1 MSVEPYPDDQAKRF
15 AELAELF
22 LLCRAA
28 WRAVTI
34 NTGGHPA
41 PGSPAATDA
50 QEITERVA
58 PSHPQAGLV
67 IQAAVQR
74 YMLAVSE
81 HLGALAALYG
91 AQEVLYSPSAL
102 VRCALENCASA
113 AWVLGAGTGAVKDR
127 LARAYREELKS
138 AQEAKKNAGRLLGK
152 QHPESTRT
160 AEDFESCKREIAE
173 IFPDGWTGEGRNR
186 ELSGQRLPGPEESV
200 TWLLSEFLTRPQPR
214 EIAEGTYGYISNMS
228 HPTLYRISGLWSLDE
243 RDGERV
249 AVLDV
254 SLEDHDKLAH
264 LIVSPYYEVL
274 AQVILHHG
282 WPGVQ
287 HGELTKHI
295 DRLLPNLLKSPSSD
309 AASAQD

>member
-1 MSVEPYPDDQAKRF
+1 MSIEPYPDDQAKRF

-34 NTGGHPA
+34 NTRGNAA
-41 PGSPAATDA
+41 PGSPAAIDA

-67 IQAAVQR
+67 IQAAAQR
-74 YMLAVSE
+74 YMLAASE
-81 HLGALAALYG
+81 HLGALAVLYG

-102 VRCALENCASA
+102 ARCALENCASA
-113 AWVLGAGTGAVKDR
+113 AWMLGTGSGAVKDR

-138 AQEAKKNAGRLLGK
+138 AEEAKKNAGRLLGK

-160 AEDFESCKREIAE
+160 AEDFESCKRAIAE
-173 IFPDGWTGEGRNR
+173 IFPDEWTGEGRDR

-200 TWLLSEFLTRPQPR
+200 TWLLNEFLTRPQPK

-228 HPTLYRISGLWSLDE
+228 HPTLYRISGLWSIKE
-243 RDGERV
+243 INGQRT

-274 AQVILHHG
+274 ARVIVYHG
-282 WPGVQ
+282 WPGES
-287 HGELTKHI
+287 HRDLTQQI
-295 DRLLPNLLKSPSSD
+295 DRLLPNLLKSPPSD
-309 AASAQD
+309 AV